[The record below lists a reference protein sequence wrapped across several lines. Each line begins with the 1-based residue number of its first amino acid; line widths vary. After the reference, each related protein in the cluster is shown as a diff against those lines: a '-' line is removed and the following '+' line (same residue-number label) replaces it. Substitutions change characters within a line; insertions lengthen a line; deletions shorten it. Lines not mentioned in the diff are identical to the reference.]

1 MLNCSQVVTKQ
12 KTITHWEGQGMKL
25 RAMTLA
31 LASVAFVAG
40 ASSGASADPWKVRV
54 GWVTT
59 PTHAQPLID
68 ELQVR
73 HPDLFPN
80 FGKTYDVES
89 MHFQGTTP
97 QITALATNDL
107 DIAAF
112 GPEAVALA
120 VDNAHLD
127 VRIIADVFQDGVP
140 GYGTITF
147 VVRAD
152 SAIHKIEDL
161 RGKVVATN
169 AIGSFGDSAL
179 RINMRAH
186 GLQDKDF
193 TTVEANF
200 NTMPAMMDEGKV
212 DLINLLPQF
221 RYLMT
226 EQGKYRQ
233 LFTAKDGEGRIQAV
247 LWAMRADVLSAHR
260 AAVVDFLA
268 DHIRAIRWF
277 LDPSHHDEA
286 VTIAAAVTKQKP
298 EALAYVFTKDDSYRS
313 PDGKPDIEGVQH
325 ALDVELKYKIIKQ
338 TVKVSPKYVDLGPV
352 EEAAKHV
359 GGGS

>member
-1 MLNCSQVVTKQ
+1 
-12 KTITHWEGQGMKL
+12 MKL
-25 RAMTLA
+25 RIVPFAAAVAA
-31 LASVAFVAG
+31 LAACGAG
-40 ASSGASADPWKVRV
+40 TASADPWNVRV

-68 ELQVR
+68 ELHNR
-73 HPDLFPN
+73 HPELFPN
-80 FGKTYDVES
+80 FGETYTVES

-97 QITALATNDL
+97 QIEALATKDL
-107 DIAAF
+107 DVAAF
-112 GPEAVALA
+112 GPEALALA

-127 VRIIADVFQDGVP
+127 VRAIADVFQDGVP

-147 VVRAD
+147 VVRSD
-152 SAIHKIEDL
+152 SPIRKVEDL

-169 AIGSFGDSAL
+169 AIGSFGDSAM
-179 RINMRAH
+179 RINLRAH
-186 GLQDKDF
+186 GLRDNDF
-193 TTVEANF
+193 TTVQANF
-200 NTMPAMMDEGKV
+200 NNMPAMMDEGKV

-226 EQGKYRQ
+226 EQHKYRQ
-233 LFTAKDGEGRIQAV
+233 LFTAADGEGRIQAV
-247 LWAMRADVLSAHR
+247 LWAMRADVLAAHR

-277 LDPSHHDEA
+277 LDPAHHDEA
-286 VTIAAAVTKQKP
+286 IAIAAAVTKAKP
-298 EALAYVFTKDDSYRS
+298 ETLAYVFTKADSYRD
-313 PDGKPDIEGVQH
+313 PNGKPDIEATQH

-352 EEAAKHV
+352 EEAAKRV
-359 GGGS
+359 ENGF

>member
-1 MLNCSQVVTKQ
+1 
-12 KTITHWEGQGMKL
+12 MKL
-25 RAMTLA
+25 RTIMLA
-31 LASVAFVAG
+31 LASASFVAG
-40 ASSGASADPWKVRV
+40 ASSHASADPWKVRV

-59 PTHAQPLID
+59 PTHAQPIID
-68 ELQVR
+68 ELHNR
-73 HPDLFPN
+73 HSDIFPN

-97 QITALATNDL
+97 QIETLATGDL

-152 SAIHKIEDL
+152 SKIQKIEEL
-161 RGKVVATN
+161 KGKIVATN
-169 AIGSFGDSAL
+169 AIGSFGDSAM
-179 RINMRAH
+179 RINLRAH
-186 GLQDKDF
+186 GLQDKDV
-193 TTVEANF
+193 TTVQANF
-200 NTMPAMMDEGKV
+200 NNMPAMMDEGKV

-226 EQGKYRQ
+226 QEHKYRQ

-247 LWAMRADVLSAHR
+247 LWAMRADVLAAHR

-268 DHIRAIRWF
+268 DHIRAIRWL
-277 LDPSHHDEA
+277 LDPAHHEEA

-298 EALAYVFTKDDSYRS
+298 EQLAYVFTKEDSYRS
-313 PDGKPDIEGVQH
+313 PDGKPDIEGTQH
-325 ALDVELKYKIIKQ
+325 ALDTELKYKIIKQ
-338 TVKVSPKYVDLGPV
+338 TVKVAPKYVDLGPV
-352 EEAAKHV
+352 EEAAKRV
-359 GGGS
+359 NGGS

>member
-1 MLNCSQVVTKQ
+1 MNSR
-12 KTITHWEGQGMKL
+12 TIT
-25 RAMTLA
+25 AA
-31 LASVAFVAG
+31 AAIAFFVACFAG
-40 ASSGASADPWKVRV
+40 GASADPWKVRV

-68 ELQVR
+68 ELHNR
-73 HPDLFPN
+73 HADIFPN

-97 QITALATNDL
+97 QIEALATNDL

-112 GPEAVALA
+112 GPEALALA

-127 VRIIADVFQDGVP
+127 VKAIADVFQDGVP
-140 GYGTITF
+140 GYGTITY
-147 VVRAD
+147 VVKKD
-152 SAIHKIEDL
+152 SPIHKVEDL
-161 RGKVVATN
+161 RGKIIATN
-169 AIGSFGDSAL
+169 AIGSFGDSAMRIML
-179 RINMRAH
+179 RTH

-200 NTMPAMMDEGKV
+200 NTMPAMLDEGKV

-226 EQGKYRQ
+226 EQGKYRK
-233 LFTAKDGEGRIQAV
+233 LFTAEDGEGRIQAV
-247 LWAMRADVLSAHR
+247 LWAMRADVLAAHR

-268 DHIRAIRWF
+268 DHIRAIRWL
-277 LDPSHHDEA
+277 LDPAHHDEA
-286 VTIAAAVTKQKP
+286 VAIAAAVTKAKP
-298 EALAYVFTKDDSYRS
+298 ETLAYVFTKDDSYRA
-313 PDGKPDIEGVQH
+313 PDGKPDIAGTQH
-325 ALDVELKYKIIKQ
+325 ALDVELKYGIIKQ
-338 TVKVSPKYVDLGPV
+338 TVTVAPKYVDLGPV
-352 EEAAKHV
+352 EEAAKRV